1 MQYFHC
7 QHLLLKRDSSFISI
21 VQKHF
26 ISLRQTC
33 LTSDYHAN
41 VMKVPLPI
49 HVVIY
54 VQVKMSYLITFCLF
68 FYHKTN
74 SEPPMRTV
82 TIFVIC
88 LILFYFFFK
97 FAISVHIN
105 LPHTRGSR
113 TFILFIANK
122 TLFTAGG
129 PVCTEQV
136 TSAEPKSSLTHIL
149 VVVMMAS
156 TFSSLLVLN
165 SGHQSQT

>member
-68 FYHKTN
+68 FTIKQ
-74 SEPPMRTV
+74 TV
-82 TIFVIC
+82 NLQRVLSLYLWFVW
-88 LILFYFFFK
+88 FYFFFK